1 MFFPSPLIPY
11 PTTIGKIQDS
21 LLLHHHPDLK
31 HPDDSQTK
39 MRHSILN
46 ICLKF
51 CSRLLSFSFEWQ
63 AKTRPLTY
71 IAR

>member
-21 LLLHHHPDLK
+21 PLLHQHPDLK

-39 MRHSILN
+39 MRHSILK

-63 AKTRPLTY
+63 AKTRPSTY